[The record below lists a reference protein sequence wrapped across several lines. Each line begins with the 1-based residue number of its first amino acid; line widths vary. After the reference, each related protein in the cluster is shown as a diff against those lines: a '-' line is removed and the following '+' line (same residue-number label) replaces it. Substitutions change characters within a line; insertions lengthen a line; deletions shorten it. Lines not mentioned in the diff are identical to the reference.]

1 MSKVPTSV
9 LFTRPEQSTPAVVTE
24 NIFIPDNGTNFSY
37 NGNQFINIPLRT
49 AVENAFLDARH
60 SFLRVTIQ
68 NPNNFPLAFDG
79 LASSI
84 IRKFTITGGGITLS
98 NVDYYNKLVDL
109 LFEHWGSDD
118 YQREMAILCGNQVRN
133 GTNWESGVKAGV
145 GIIGGNNLI
154 PANGQVQVCIPI
166 ISSFLLSKMMPLCFM
181 ANAFLTLNL
190 QLEDPRVA
198 FIMDGTNAV
207 AQGTANANLMMPFVA
222 MNGINTGCPNITNV
236 EYVSQ
241 IVSFRDNS
249 LVQKLGQMLVS
260 EGLFIHGTDYSTYI
274 NNITPTAGNGSSAL
288 TFNIPDR
295 SQSMKYIMNAFYYS
309 QPDVKFSQIQS
320 NVAGTTSYQVRLGGV
335 NYPQTKPVY
344 YNGGGGTAK
353 GNFIHPYLILQKIS
367 SNGYFSTNN
376 HTSVELNTF
385 TRQSV
390 NSLMEN
396 QPVSSALYDAM
407 NLAGLNGA
415 PVGQVPAL
423 AGANTIYNGS
433 FVQTMSF
440 ESFPN
445 ANGVECG
452 INTALLAVP
461 INIDITRD
469 LTTYQDT
476 MGYGLNNTGVDVAH
490 VASPSNCTGFP
501 TYQMITWVA
510 KDVIWRLNPT
520 GLWESLS

>member
-222 MNGINTGCPNITNV
+222 MNGINNGCPNITNV

-274 NNITPTAGNGSSAL
+274 NNITPTAGNVAEPFHTL
-288 TFNIPDR
+288 LL
-295 SQSMKYIMNAFYYS
+295 SQ
-309 QPDVKFSQIQS
+309 
-320 NVAGTTSYQVRLGGV
+320 V
-335 NYPQTKPVY
+335 NKRV
-344 YNGGGGTAK
+344 
-353 GNFIHPYLILQKIS
+353 L
-367 SNGYFSTNN
+367 
-376 HTSVELNTF
+376 
-385 TRQSV
+385 
-390 NSLMEN
+390 
-396 QPVSSALYDAM
+396 
-407 NLAGLNGA
+407 
-415 PVGQVPAL
+415 
-423 AGANTIYNGS
+423 
-433 FVQTMSF
+433 
-440 ESFPN
+440 
-445 ANGVECG
+445 
-452 INTALLAVP
+452 
-461 INIDITRD
+461 
-469 LTTYQDT
+469 
-476 MGYGLNNTGVDVAH
+476 
-490 VASPSNCTGFP
+490 SPH
-501 TYQMITWVA
+501 
-510 KDVIWRLNPT
+510 
-520 GLWESLS
+520 